1 MDSRGQFCHN
11 VDCSARGL
19 IDRGNIGVHSRQEG
33 RYICHVCGKTFR
45 GDDRDCVLPAA
56 DGGGCG
62 DGGPDPA
69 QLWLPAPGDRGRLWA
84 G

>member
-1 MDSRGQFCHN
+1 MDSRAQVCHN

-19 IDRGNIGVHSRQEG
+19 IARGNIGVHSRQEG

-45 GDDRDCVLPAA
+45 GDDGHRVLPAA
-56 DGGGCG
+56 HGGGSG
-62 DGGPDPA
+62 HLGADVA
-69 QLWLPAPGDRGRLWA
+69 QLRLPAPGDRRGLRA